1 MTWLPV
7 ETSGKSDRDAVLG
20 LFPDAYAKHRAFLE
34 TCDAT
39 FDPGLLRVCKA
50 RMAQLLKSREELANY
65 DQAWL
70 ETLNRWYENSSFS
83 PAQRDALTFV
93 EQFILDPALITAE
106 MAGPLEKA
114 LGTRGVIDFTTV
126 IASFE
131 ASIRLSALFDLE
143 PTT

>member
-1 MTWLPV
+1 VTWLPV
-7 ETSGKSDRDAVLG
+7 ETSGNSDRDAVLG

-50 RMAQLLKSREELANY
+50 RIAQLLKSREELANY

-70 ETLNRWYENSSFS
+70 ESLGHWYENSAFS
-83 PAQRDALTFV
+83 QVEQDALAFV
-93 EQFILDPALITAE
+93 EQYILDPSLITAE
-106 MAGPLEKA
+106 LAGALEKA
-114 LGTRGVIDFTTV
+114 LGTREVIDFATV

-143 PTT
+143 PTP